1 MNDIGVLCI
10 DDRATDS
17 SADILAN
24 YAAKDARVKLFSS
37 PHAGAFRAR
46 AVGVEAATGEY
57 IYFMP
62 EFLTERTYI
71 EDFKKQPMVF
81 TGEIEL
87 LCSIFKGKTFTTMT
101 PLEAEI
107 TKYAHNVFGA
117 YKVTYFNAVYDYC
130 RRNGADWARVHAGM
144 LLSGYIDATH
154 TFVPVPDG
162 KFGDGGKCFPK
173 DVNAFAKM
181 TEGTPLGTLLAPL
194 HELNVW
200 FRGYEERI

>member
-1 MNDIGVLCI
+1 
-10 DDRATDS
+10 
-17 SADILAN
+17 
-24 YAAKDARVKLFSS
+24 
-37 PHAGAFRAR
+37 
-46 AVGVEAATGEY
+46 
-57 IYFMP
+57 MP

-144 LLSGYIDATH
+144 LLSGYINDTH
-154 TFVPVPDG
+154 TFVPGPDG
-162 KFGDGGKCFPK
+162 KFGYGGKCFPK
-173 DVNAFAKM
+173 DVNAFAPRAA
-181 TEGTPLGTLLAPL
+181 TWACTVIRGTPPPSSTL
-194 HELNVW
+194 
-200 FRGYEERI
+200 